1 MNVTQLSLITQA
13 NSCLLKPTAKCSVDS
28 VSGPVC
34 VLMPLTD
41 CFRDKASEELLAL
54 TLKKVA
60 CTHYCFLCFYKLSQ
74 EKTLFSNK
82 QLPGEEGKRLEAL
95 HGVSEGKMTII
106 NE

>member
-1 MNVTQLSLITQA
+1 MADCPLA
-13 NSCLLKPTAKCSVDS
+13 NLLFLVGLVIDCLVFRSKIAPFTRDEMKPKCI
-28 VSGPVC
+28 G
-34 VLMPLTD
+34 T
-41 CFRDKASEELLAL
+41 SEELLAL